1 VTLTERLSVPPTR
14 IEPPYRSLLMGSLQP
29 GYYTSSDEDR
39 RERILPAMKA
49 LIDGWETL
57 GGRLIGSFDD
67 DLFLAGPPASV
78 QFSLYLLLEVDS
90 LDLVAQMLHQIRGE
104 TRGVRLDR
112 YLRFEARI
120 GRPLFLASDSPHA
133 QGDA

>member
-1 VTLTERLSVPPTR
+1 VTLNEPVSVPPTR
-14 IEPPYRSLLMGSLQP
+14 VEPPYRALLMGSLQP

-49 LIDGWETL
+49 LLDGWETL

-104 TRGVRLDR
+104 TRGVRLDQ

-133 QGDA
+133 RGQA

>member
-1 VTLTERLSVPPTR
+1 VNEPIHVPPTR
-14 IEPPYRSLLMGSLQP
+14 VEPPFRALLIGSLQP
-29 GYYTSSDEDR
+29 GYYTSADDDR
-39 RERILPAMKA
+39 RDKILPAMKA
-49 LIDGWETL
+49 LLDGWEQL

-78 QFSLYLLLEVDS
+78 QFSFYLLLEVDS

-133 QGDA
+133 AGGAA